1 MSNFAQDMR
10 VMYAHGLKL
19 PEWNA
24 KTDKERR
31 DLRDTVTQAE
41 RFQENQ

>member
-1 MSNFAQDMR
+1 VKSAP
-10 VMYAHGLKL
+10 GLKL

-31 DLRDTVTQAE
+31 DLRDTVTTAPH
-41 RFQENQ
+41 FQETR

>member
-10 VMYAHGLKL
+10 VMHAHGLKL

-24 KTDKERR
+24 KTDQERR
-31 DLRDTVTQAE
+31 DLRDTVTTAPH
-41 RFQENQ
+41 FQENQ